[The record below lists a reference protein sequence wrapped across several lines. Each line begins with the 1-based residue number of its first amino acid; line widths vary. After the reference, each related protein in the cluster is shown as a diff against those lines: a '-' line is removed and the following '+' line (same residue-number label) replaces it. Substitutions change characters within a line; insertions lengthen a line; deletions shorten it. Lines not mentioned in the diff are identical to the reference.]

1 MFSTLPKT
9 EKNNNNLDL
18 SNHDIKNEELNEVFV
33 FERLKESL
41 KIFEKIQKN
50 FELSDLANKKR
61 EVEIKNILRNIII
74 DDYPYI
80 SDFEK
85 RIISDQIVESSEQRI
100 KNYQNLFKIINT
112 TLIDIKDCFLNYCT
126 IGNFKLKRTNQ

>member
-9 EKNNNNLDL
+9 DKKKNSLDI
-18 SNHDIKNEELNEVFV
+18 SNQSIKDDELNEVFV
-33 FERLKESL
+33 FERLRESL

-50 FELSDLANKKR
+50 FEMSALTNKKR
-61 EVEIKNILRNIII
+61 EIEIKNILRNIII
-74 DDYPYI
+74 DDYPFI

-85 RIISDQIVESSEQRI
+85 RIITDQIVESSEQRI

-112 TLIDIKDCFLNYCT
+112 TLRDIKDCFLNFYI
-126 IGNFKLKRTNQ
+126 IGNY